1 MTLRSRR
8 LALFLPLA
16 AVVALGACHDR
27 DSDRSNSDNESDN
40 VAEMSEPFEPD
51 NAALPPA
58 ANVAEAP
65 AEPKHAPAPRI
76 SEEQQ
81 VLDDAAAVGMTAR
94 VSRGEGDA
102 AADGTDGSAPASA
115 HSRTAERD
123 GGDEGSG
130 QTPGQIY

>member
-1 MTLRSRR
+1 MTLRFRR
-8 LALFLPLA
+8 LALSLPLA

-51 NAALPPA
+51 NAAQPPA

-102 AADGTDGSAPASA
+102 AAADDESAPATPR
-115 HSRTAERD
+115 SRTAERD
-123 GGDEGSG
+123 GGDQGSG